1 MPEATRFKMLLS
13 FAFLLLRERERD
25 RDGSMG
31 KGATTECV
39 PRACRL
45 LFLCLSFYVYRVRE
59 LEYSEATE
67 GVWRFFLSFQ
77 KISFFDFFVSSGK
90 GRRKSRSKGHA
101 ASLTL
106 GVRIRCNRYFLCDV

>member
-1 MPEATRFKMLLS
+1 
-13 FAFLLLRERERD
+13 
-25 RDGSMG
+25 MG

-39 PRACRL
+39 PRAFRL
-45 LFLCLSFYVYRVRE
+45 CFLACLSFYRVFIS
-59 LEYSEATE
+59 EYSE
-67 GVWRFFLSFQ
+67 GVWKVFFYLFK